1 MKKGKNK
8 TSNSFIS
15 LESSKK
21 TAMKLINKY
30 ADSFNTIKEENKQL
44 KKKIED
50 LETNL
55 KINKSI
61 IQTFFSNISAKE
73 KEESLLLNIKQ
84 ENSN

>member
-61 IQTFFSNISAKE
+61 IQTFFSNLPAKE